1 MTLNLNQKIVAIMKS
16 AQAIGKNGYNDRHEY
31 KYIKAVDV
39 IREVRSLLVD
49 QGLRLKSEVSSID
62 RQPCG
67 KMTLATITI
76 KYTLID
82 AETGETETTHMIAEG
97 ADTGDKAINKAMT
110 SGLKYFF
117 RDTFMLD
124 FADDAEATQAA
135 PAPQTQL
142 KAATFDYDQGES
154 PTTPLTKNELQKA
167 LTVLKGEHPKQQQR
181 MTKEQLSATLLQ
193 STEPLSETERKK
205 LMRQFFA
212 ECKNR
217 NISDKWSKVIVV
229 FYTQK
234 DSRKDVTCSEW
245 RDIIQV
251 LPTITKE
258 EMKEMAFSVKERQEL
273 EAV

>member
-16 AQAIGKNGYNDRHEY
+16 AQAIGKNGYNDKQKY
-31 KYIKAVDV
+31 KYVEAVDV

-67 KMTLATITI
+67 KMTLATISI

-82 AETGETETTHMIAEG
+82 AETGEMETTHMIAEG

-124 FADDAEATQAA
+124 FADDAEATGKA
-135 PAPQTQL
+135 PAPQTQ
-142 KAATFDYDQGES
+142 FDYDQGNP

-181 MTKEQLSATLLQ
+181 MTKEQLSAALLQ

-217 NISDKWSKVIVV
+217 NISDKWSKVIVA

-245 RDIIQV
+245 RDIIKV

-258 EMKEMAFSVKERQEL
+258 EMQEMAFSVKERQEL